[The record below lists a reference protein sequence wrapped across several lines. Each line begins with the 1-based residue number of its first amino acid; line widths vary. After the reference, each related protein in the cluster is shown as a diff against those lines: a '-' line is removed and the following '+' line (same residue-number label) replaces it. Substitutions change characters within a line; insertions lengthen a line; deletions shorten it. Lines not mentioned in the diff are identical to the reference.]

1 MATPNTR
8 FDFVLATGDVAY
20 AGSLRA
26 TGWRPDASRRL
37 ARPPACL
44 TFTFCVPGNHDID
57 RERQKMCLPGA
68 AVRSKAG
75 VIGDLL
81 LDDASERKARPADL
95 IPPYEAVLGVEGR
108 AS

>member
-1 MATPNTR
+1 M
-8 FDFVLATGDVAY
+8 
-20 AGSLRA
+20 
-26 TGWRPDASRRL
+26 
-37 ARPPACL
+37 
-44 TFTFCVPGNHDID
+44 
-57 RERQKMCLPGA
+57 
-68 AVRSKAG
+68 RSKAG